1 MPLYTLFNNVTHY
14 NTFDVYDSDCY
25 FICEFTDPVQL
36 DHSDGFSNHHRESLP
51 TLESDLPT
59 CVGCLQYMIQ
69 EMENSKQ
76 SDILNN
82 IPHTTKIAMD
92 LESLIHEVSVLN
104 LEYGMLKPKE
114 LILLKSLLSKVASNL
129 YKVHTFE

>member
-14 NTFDVYDSDCY
+14 STFDVFDSDCY
-25 FICEFTDPVQL
+25 FICEFTGPVQL

-59 CVGCLQYMIQ
+59 CIGCLQYMIQ

-76 SDILNN
+76 SNF
-82 IPHTTKIAMD
+82 IPRTTKIAMD
-92 LESLIHEVSVLN
+92 LESLIHELSVLN
-104 LEYGMLKPKE
+104 LEYGMLKPNE
-114 LILLKSLLSKVASNL
+114 LILLKSLLSKVTSSL
-129 YKVHTFE
+129 YKIHNFE